1 MKFVTL
7 SKYPDDRLEEVIE
20 GAEAEKD
27 ERVVFGFYK
36 GDAEIQTPAKLLY
49 QHETESIVQLLERLG
64 YKILRIRELPGELS
78 KVFVETQK
86 G

>member
-7 SKYPDDRLEEVIE
+7 SRYPDERLEEAIGE
-20 GAEAEKD
+20 AGAEKD

-36 GDAEIQTPAKLLY
+36 GDAEIQTPTKLLY
-49 QHETESIVQLLERLG
+49 QHETESIVRLLEGLG